1 MLFEGLL
8 FSDLL
13 GLFPY
18 LYKENTTSL
27 REQDSGRVYVHMY
40 TRMYE

>member
-27 REQDSGRVYVHMY
+27 REQDSGRVCVCTYVHTY
-40 TRMYE
+40 V